1 MIDWITNIIDAL
13 GYTGIALLMCLE
25 NVFPPIPSEVIMP
38 LSGFV
43 VTQGKLKLPWII
55 LAGVVGSVMGTL
67 PWYSLGK
74 MLGVQK
80 LRALVNRHGKWFG
93 LSGKDVAS
101 AHDWFHQRGSI
112 AVGIG
117 RLVPGIRTYISIP
130 AGISRMQLLAYLIYS
145 SLGTVVWLSF
155 LAYAGFVLGDNYE
168 RVRDYLAP
176 ISRIA
181 LGVLMGGTVL
191 WIGRRFI
198 QHRKGL

>member
-1 MIDWITNIIDAL
+1 MIDWITNTIDAL

-55 LAGVVGSVMGTL
+55 LAGVVGSVIGTL
-67 PWYSLGK
+67 PWYFLGK
-74 MLGVQK
+74 TLGLQK
-80 LRALVNRHGKWFG
+80 LRALANRHGKWFG
-93 LSGKDVAS
+93 LSAKDVES
-101 AHDWFHQRGSI
+101 AHVWFQQRGTI

-130 AGISRMQLLAYLIYS
+130 AGISRMQLLPYLIYS

-198 QHRKGL
+198 